1 MQMTA
6 KDIEGKPL
14 FWIAVN
20 GCSCAMFPA
29 PLRFPFVVRPIPQY
43 VIGFET
49 VEEALRAQEMCLEYS
64 MDALRPVIVSWKFRA
79 NVAFVKM
86 SNPEPMTDGPTTWME
101 E

>member
-1 MQMTA
+1 MRMTA

-29 PLRFPFVVRPIPQY
+29 PLRFPFVIRPIPQWL
-43 VIGFET
+43 VGFET
-49 VEEALRAQEMCLEYS
+49 VEEAVTAQEICLNASIE
-64 MDALRPVIVSWKFRA
+64 DTHKAIVSWKYRDK
-79 NVAFVKM
+79 VAFVKM